1 MKIGFDVI
9 SDLNLDAEDEFN
21 WDGKAT
27 SLYLIVAGNIS
38 NDMRVVH
45 QTLLH
50 LSRFYQGVF
59 YISGSLEHDS
69 IHFAKLRHTEL
80 SKICRNIKNVA
91 YLHKHVVIINGIA
104 ILGCNGW
111 YGNKIE
117 LELDSELEKLHLH
130 AQNLED
136 EQYLSMSL
144 GKLQLHLDVKK
155 IIVVSHS
162 APNTELFFGEQPH
175 NISEYFALNQS
186 LLSDT
191 EHKVTNWVYGSY
203 DKNVDTTIDDICYI
217 NNSCYGKEPYWPKR
231 IDIEI

>member
-21 WDGKAT
+21 WEGKPT

-38 NDMRVVH
+38 DNLRVVH

-69 IHFAKLRHTEL
+69 MHSVKHRHEEL
-80 SKICRNIKNVA
+80 ARLCKTMSNVA
-91 YLHKHVVIINGIA
+91 YLHKHVVIINGVA

-117 LELDSELEKLHLH
+117 LDTDLEKL
-130 AQNLED
+130 
-136 EQYLSMSL
+136 Y
-144 GKLQLHLDVKK
+144 
-155 IIVVSHS
+155 
-162 APNTELFFGEQPH
+162 
-175 NISEYFALNQS
+175 
-186 LLSDT
+186 
-191 EHKVTNWVYGSY
+191 
-203 DKNVDTTIDDICYI
+203 
-217 NNSCYGKEPYWPKR
+217 
-231 IDIEI
+231 